1 MMVPFKRAAAMPTII
16 KHRKV
21 RIVVLDQ
28 GETLAAVCREGDI
41 AIVADAAGWW
51 THFVGA
57 GGQVDSYDEAY
68 PSYNEAL
75 WSAKA
80 AAEFGV

>member
-1 MMVPFKRAAAMPTII
+1 MPTVI

-21 RIVVLDQ
+21 NIVVLAE
-28 GETLAAVCREGDI
+28 GESIAAVCRAGDI
-41 AIVADAAGWW
+41 AIVSDAGGWW
-51 THFVGA
+51 THFVGPD
-57 GGQVDSYDEAY
+57 GQVDSYDEAY
-68 PSYNEAL
+68 PSYNAAL